1 MKREKL
7 GIAMA
12 CLWLAML
19 SYGSFP
25 LELSAA
31 GLAIPCV
38 AVALLLLAGFHMER
52 WPVWKAALL
61 SCLGS
66 GIGMLVRYFA
76 EYGEAWWNANFTAEN
91 AVRHSHLSDF
101 SLFGSKRKQI
111 EKTGKGDTLSSFSI

>member
-38 AVALLLLAGFHMER
+38 AFALLLLAGFHMER
-52 WPVWKAALL
+52 SPVWKAALL
-61 SCLGS
+61 RCLGHLLWMTVC
-66 GIGMLVRYFA
+66 GIAICQIFRYLA
-76 EYGEAWWNANFTAEN
+76 ARE
-91 AVRHSHLSDF
+91 
-101 SLFGSKRKQI
+101 SK
-111 EKTGKGDTLSSFSI
+111 

>member
-76 EYGEAWWNANFTAEN
+76 EYGEAWWNGL
-91 AVRHSHLSDF
+91 RHSYLSDF

-111 EKTGKGDTLSSFSI
+111 EKTGKGISLSSFSI

>member
-38 AVALLLLAGFHMER
+38 AFALLLLAGFHMER

-91 AVRHSHLSDF
+91 AVRHCHLSDF

>member
-66 GIGMLVRYFA
+66 GIGMLWMMVCGIAICQIFRYLA
-76 EYGEAWWNANFTAEN
+76 ARE
-91 AVRHSHLSDF
+91 
-101 SLFGSKRKQI
+101 SK
-111 EKTGKGDTLSSFSI
+111 

>member
-38 AVALLLLAGFHMER
+38 AFALLLLAGFHMER

-76 EYGEAWWNANFTAEN
+76 EYSEAWWNANFTAEN
-91 AVRHSHLSDF
+91 AFRH
-101 SLFGSKRKQI
+101 
-111 EKTGKGDTLSSFSI
+111 

>member
-38 AVALLLLAGFHMER
+38 AFALLLLAGFHMER

-91 AVRHSHLSDF
+91 AVRHL
-101 SLFGSKRKQI
+101 LWMTVCGIAICQI
-111 EKTGKGDTLSSFSI
+111 FRYLAVNIGVQGVQTR

>member
-38 AVALLLLAGFHMER
+38 A
-52 WPVWKAALL
+52 
-61 SCLGS
+61 
-66 GIGMLVRYFA
+66 YFA

-91 AVRHSHLSDF
+91 AVRHLLWMTVCGIAICQIF
-101 SLFGSKRKQI
+101 RYLAAKESK
-111 EKTGKGDTLSSFSI
+111 

>member
-38 AVALLLLAGFHMER
+38 AFALLLLAGFHMER
-52 WPVWKAALL
+52 WPVWKGALL

-76 EYGEAWWNANFTAEN
+76 EYSEAWWNANFTAEN
-91 AVRHSHLSDF
+91 AVRHLLWMTVCGIAICQIF
-101 SLFGSKRKQI
+101 RYLAAIESK
-111 EKTGKGDTLSSFSI
+111 

>member
-38 AVALLLLAGFHMER
+38 AFALLLLAGFHMER

-91 AVRHSHLSDF
+91 AVRHLLWMTVCGIAICQIF
-101 SLFGSKRKQI
+101 RYLAARERK
-111 EKTGKGDTLSSFSI
+111 